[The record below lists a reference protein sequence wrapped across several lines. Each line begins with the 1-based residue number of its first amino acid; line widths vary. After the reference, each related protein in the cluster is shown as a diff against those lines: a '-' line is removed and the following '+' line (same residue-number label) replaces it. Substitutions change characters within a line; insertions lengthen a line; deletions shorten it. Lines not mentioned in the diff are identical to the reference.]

1 MVLNG
6 GKTMKDIIRNILNK
20 ASEEKDLALADIAN
34 DLMATLA
41 STSNCPSNWR
51 TIIEELYSEFK
62 YNEWIVN
69 SVYEFSIIDEE

>member
-1 MVLNG
+1 
-6 GKTMKDIIRNILNK
+6 MKDIIRNILNK